1 MSFLLFDEHNPRQ
14 LISGSDD
21 CSVKVWDLKTLQC
34 LKTIHT
40 SYVVN
45 HFCAS
50 PGQLDALSALQERV
64 CRVSAS
70 AGNHR
75 QDLLVAGG
83 SVDAAVGKWQRA

>member
-34 LKTIHT
+34 LKNIHT

-50 PGQLDALSALQERV
+50 PDSSMLCLPSKN
-64 CRVSAS
+64 AS
-70 AGNHR
+70 AE
-75 QDLLVAGG
+75 
-83 SVDAAVGKWQRA
+83 